1 MRTLLGVLTIRVDLV
16 LSSLKPLY
24 DGTEEFQLVQ
34 RRRSSVDTLPCCGRA
49 VGGGGGGAWV

>member
-1 MRTLLGVLTIRVDLV
+1 
-16 LSSLKPLY
+16 LY